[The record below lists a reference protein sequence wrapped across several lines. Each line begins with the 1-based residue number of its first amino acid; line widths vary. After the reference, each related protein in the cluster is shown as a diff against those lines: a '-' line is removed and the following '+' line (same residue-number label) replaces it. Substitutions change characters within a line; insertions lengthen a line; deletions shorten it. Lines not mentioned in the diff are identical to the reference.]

1 MNVEKEIVDVKT
13 SIEIINEYEISME
26 TDKKKEFKWWGLF
39 FLANASKYFIL
50 L

>member
-26 TDKKKEFKWWGLF
+26 TDKKKEFK
-39 FLANASKYFIL
+39 
-50 L
+50 